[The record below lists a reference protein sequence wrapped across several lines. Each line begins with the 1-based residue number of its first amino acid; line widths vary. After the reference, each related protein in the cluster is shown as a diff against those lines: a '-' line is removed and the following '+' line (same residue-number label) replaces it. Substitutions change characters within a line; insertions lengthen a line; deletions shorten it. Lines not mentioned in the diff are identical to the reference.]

1 MNLVCMSEVSLMIV
15 HLQNK
20 HNFVSVQ
27 QLEQSK
33 RFDVICVI
41 NWVLFQ
47 IICDTWKYISIH
59 LILSSMFITDLVQST
74 RILNY
79 IY

>member
-1 MNLVCMSEVSLMIV
+1 MNLVFMSEVSLMIV

-33 RFDVICVI
+33 CFDVTCVI

-47 IICDTWKYISIH
+47 IICDTRKYISIH
-59 LILSSMFITDLVQST
+59 LILSSMFITDLVKST